1 MELGDEELGEV
12 ERTGSGRNED
22 EDGEDVRKVLFLVD

>member
-1 MELGDEELGEV
+1 MELGDEELG